1 MSEIDLLMQEIRKF
15 ADLRNWG
22 QFHTPKNLAM
32 ALAGEAGELV
42 AEFQWLTPE
51 ESTLTGMTDSKLS
64 DVSLEM
70 ADVAIYLIRL
80 ADILEID
87 LASAVRQKLA
97 INETRF

>member
-1 MSEIDLLMQEIRKF
+1 MQEIRKF
-15 ADLRNWG
+15 AERRNWG

-32 ALAGEAGELV
+32 ALAGEAGELL
-42 AEFQWLTPE
+42 AEFQWLTPV
-51 ESTLTGMTDSKLS
+51 ESALTGMTESKLS

-80 ADILEID
+80 ADVLQID
-87 LASAVRQKLA
+87 LSDAIRKKLA

>member
-15 ADLRNWG
+15 AERRNWG

-32 ALAGEAGELV
+32 ALAGEAGELL
-42 AEFQWLTPE
+42 AEFQWLTPV
-51 ESTLTGMTDSKLS
+51 ESALTGMTESKLS

-80 ADILEID
+80 ADVLQID
-87 LASAVRQKLA
+87 LSDAIRKKLA